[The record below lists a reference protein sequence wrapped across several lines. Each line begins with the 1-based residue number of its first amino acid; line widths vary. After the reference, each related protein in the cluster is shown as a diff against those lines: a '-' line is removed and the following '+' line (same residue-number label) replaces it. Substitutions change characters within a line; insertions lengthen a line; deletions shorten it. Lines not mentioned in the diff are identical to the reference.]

1 MSFAFNIEC
10 LGKGAVACQPGDAMK
25 CVESSH
31 VAVWSRCELFSVNR
45 RKRTLFFDCVVSNMF
60 AREHRERLLS
70 FGRTCFR
77 CCLFK
82 QAYHERWLAMGRA
95 RTELLGQSH
104 ARPTWQVG
112 RATERIILFVITHS
126 QAIRREVFR
135 TGRPVQRKKQ
145 HATKTD

>member
-1 MSFAFNIEC
+1 MSFVFNIDC
-10 LGKGAVACQPGDAMK
+10 LGNGAVACQPDDAMK
-25 CVESSH
+25 SVESSH
-31 VAVWSRCELFSVNR
+31 VAVWSRCELFPSTV
-45 RKRTLFFDCVVSNMF
+45 KKEHSFFDFAVSNMF

-70 FGRTCFR
+70 FGRTCLR

-112 RATERIILFVITHS
+112 RANKRIMLFVIIHS
-126 QAIRREVFR
+126 QVISREVFR
-135 TGRPVQRKKQ
+135 TRRPV
-145 HATKTD
+145 